1 MAGRA
6 NAPNPVSCLSR
17 SGSANTIEAA
27 MRLSANPASAREA
40 RGFVERTL
48 RSWGREEITDTA
60 ALLTSELVGNV
71 VRHGRTDM
79 LVALKL
85 RLDRVTVEVTD
96 QSADLVEPRAPSA
109 ESTSGRGLYLVESL
123 SERWGVQPQRP
134 GKSVWFD
141 LRLPRR

>member
-1 MAGRA
+1 ME
-6 NAPNPVSCLSR
+6 PNPVSCLST
-17 SGSANTIEAA
+17 SGSAIPIEAA
-27 MRLSANPASAREA
+27 MRLSADPASAREA

-48 RSWGREEITDTA
+48 RSWGRDEITETA

-85 RLDRVTVEVTD
+85 RGDHVTVAVTD
-96 QSADLVEPRAPSA
+96 HSADLVEPRAPSA
-109 ESTSGRGLYLVESL
+109 EAISGRGLYLVDSL

-141 LRLPRR
+141 LPVAPR